1 MIAVKSWQRDA
12 VSQPAMQFE
21 ARDLNLVLDDH
32 FYFSKEGS
40 SRRRSFSS
48 GRPDSKM
55 NKRYQRWIQFLYGP
69 IFIVIGFFYRIYKS
83 NRDWIEG
90 LKSGDKISFFI
101 RNATL
106 IILAIWLLVWFFA
119 PEGSGDR
126 LVEEVKDTIGGSKT
140 PSE

>member
-1 MIAVKSWQRDA
+1 M
-12 VSQPAMQFE
+12 
-21 ARDLNLVLDDH
+21 
-32 FYFSKEGS
+32 
-40 SRRRSFSS
+40 
-48 GRPDSKM
+48 
-55 NKRYQRWIQFLYGP
+55 
-69 IFIVIGFFYRIYKS
+69 IGFFYRIYKS

-106 IILAIWLLVWFFA
+106 IILAIWLLVWYFA

-126 LVEEVKDTIGGSKT
+126 LVEEVKDTIGVPKT